1 MTLITH
7 SYYMAIRQLRAL
19 IRQPW
24 YVAFTLVQ
32 PIIWLVLYGQLFKR
46 VVELPGFNAS
56 SYVSFLTP
64 GVIVMSA
71 LFAGGWNGMSIIGRS
86 IAACWTASWFLR

>member
-32 PIIWLVLYGQLFKR
+32 PIIWLVLYGQLFER

-56 SYVSFLTP
+56 SY
-64 GVIVMSA
+64 
-71 LFAGGWNGMSIIGRS
+71 GG
-86 IAACWTASWFLR
+86 